1 MNALNITNPAAIVS
15 AAPASVRTSVFSHA
29 GGVKRRGSI
38 TRGSAR
44 RRARS
49 FHDVVGTLL
58 HFVVN
63 PPEVFAQH
71 ADADELH
78 AAHEKHEGDNRGK
91 TGECDFDA
99 EQPAHEEKQ
108 TDGEPDARRENP
120 SIRDESQ

>member
-29 GGVKRRGSI
+29 GGVKRRGSV

-49 FHDVVGTLL
+49 FHDVIRALFHL
-58 HFVVN
+58 VVN

-71 ADADELH
+71 ADADQLH
-78 AAHEKHEGDNRGK
+78 AAHEKYQRDNRGE
-91 TGECDFDA
+91 TGERDFDA
-99 EQPAHEEKQ
+99 EQPAHEEEQ
-108 TDGEPDARRENP
+108 A
-120 SIRDESQ
+120 